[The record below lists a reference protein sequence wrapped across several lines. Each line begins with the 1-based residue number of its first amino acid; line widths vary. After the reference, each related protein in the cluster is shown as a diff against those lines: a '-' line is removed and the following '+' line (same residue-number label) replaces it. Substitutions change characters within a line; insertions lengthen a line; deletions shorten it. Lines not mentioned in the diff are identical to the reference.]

1 MLERL
6 ALVGYALALRAFP
19 HRHLDRYGEEMVE
32 VFERKLSD
40 LLARRGAWRALGF
53 AVAACWDAIAAG
65 LGERRRGTQ
74 GHSRTGGWLLGLG
87 QDFSHAV
94 RGLAKSW
101 MYSFV
106 CLFSLAVGL
115 GVTLAIVLLLRQTM
129 NPPFDIEKDGLVESQ
144 VAFYA
149 YSALD
154 LLAGAPM
161 VTAMLTVCFAATTSL
176 AGWVLYRNLLTT
188 HTVNVN
194 NATASI

>member
-1 MLERL
+1 VS
-6 ALVGYALALRAFP
+6 A
-19 HRHLDRYGEEMVE
+19 
-32 VFERKLSD
+32 
-40 LLARRGAWRALGF
+40 LLAY
-53 AVAACWDAIAAG
+53 AV
-65 LGERRRGTQ
+65 
-74 GHSRTGGWLLGLG
+74 
-87 QDFSHAV
+87 FSNPLV
-94 RGLAKSW
+94 TPRGLA
-101 MYSFV
+101 SFV
-106 CLFSLAVGL
+106 WWKLSAGATALGHLLA
-115 GVTLAIVLLLRQTM
+115 
-129 NPPFDIEKDGLVESQ
+129 DGLVESQ